1 MNCFD
6 DQAKMTDALNSQKF
20 ITGNYN
26 HYAGECATKERK
38 DKLMEILSEEHDM
51 QFEVFSEMQK
61 RGWYEPKPAPQ
72 QKVCEACE
80 QFEQKDVTV
89 AGRIIAKSKYAALC
103 PSEEQSSDGHF
114 CV

>member
-72 QKVCEACE
+72 QKAVSYTHL
-80 QFEQKDVTV
+80 DVYKRQV
-89 AGRIIAKSKYAALC
+89 LGKSSL
-103 PSEEQSSDGHF
+103 
-114 CV
+114 

>member
-20 ITGNYN
+20 ITGNDN

-80 QFEQKDVTV
+80 KFEQKE
-89 AGRIIAKSKYAALC
+89 GS
-103 PSEEQSSDGHF
+103 F
-114 CV
+114 

>member
-6 DQAKMTDALNSQKF
+6 DQAKMTD
-20 ITGNYN
+20 
-26 HYAGECATKERK
+26 
-38 DKLMEILSEEHDM
+38 DM

-80 QFEQKDVTV
+80 QFEQKE
-89 AGRIIAKSKYAALC
+89 GS
-103 PSEEQSSDGHF
+103 F
-114 CV
+114 

>member
-6 DQAKMTDALNSQKF
+6 DQAKMTDAHYSQKF

-80 QFEQKDVTV
+80 QFEQKE
-89 AGRIIAKSKYAALC
+89 GS
-103 PSEEQSSDGHF
+103 F
-114 CV
+114 

>member
-51 QFEVFSEMQK
+51 QFEVFCESKSGAGMSRSLRLSK
-61 RGWYEPKPAPQ
+61 RCARRANNLNKKEGS
-72 QKVCEACE
+72 
-80 QFEQKDVTV
+80 F
-89 AGRIIAKSKYAALC
+89 
-103 PSEEQSSDGHF
+103 
-114 CV
+114 